1 MILAL
6 AIFLGASLLS
16 YDPADPPSTLVYP
29 ERQQTAN
36 LCGRSGSVASA
47 LLLSGLGL
55 GAYYLLASLAVLD
68 VVLLARREVHAP
80 WLRLV
85 GWILSLVGFC
95 TLAGTAFPRW
105 SPGPATGSGGY
116 LGATGRGILEEYFA
130 ATGSYIVV
138 ASLIV
143 GGLLLCTDYALVK
156 ALAWAVGF
164 PVTSLGRGAV
174 RVGKAYAGRTGLR
187 RSDLEPSAGERDDF
201 AVRVVRRQGDSAGD
215 GKETSG
221 QTGPGDESAAEPA
234 AAAAPASEP
243 RVRKPKKSQRASG
256 PCGGRRGRS

>member
-1 MILAL
+1 MLDERNKKIDLVALGLLAL

-95 TLAGTAFPRW
+95 TR
-105 SPGPATGSGGY
+105 SN
-116 LGATGRGILEEYFA
+116 
-130 ATGSYIVV
+130 
-138 ASLIV
+138 
-143 GGLLLCTDYALVK
+143 
-156 ALAWAVGF
+156 GF
-164 PVTSLGRGAV
+164 SC
-174 RVGKAYAGRTGLR
+174 RV
-187 RSDLEPSAGERDDF
+187 S
-201 AVRVVRRQGDSAGD
+201 
-215 GKETSG
+215 
-221 QTGPGDESAAEPA
+221 
-234 AAAAPASEP
+234 PASSP
-243 RVRKPKKSQRASG
+243 PWCTSTSRRWDRCVTKSTPARHRK
-256 PCGGRRGRS
+256 